1 MKKRFNIVDAA
12 LILLLVAAVAVCFM
26 FLRSRGTISEEKTA
40 PMSFI
45 VELKDVRQGTIDA
58 VEAAG
63 IGSNVYRSTDGTYF
77 GKLTGF
83 GYEPYT
89 KTEYNES
96 LGRYVTFEIA
106 DAYTLELEITGDGV
120 ETATDI
126 SVSGIPVKVGQET
139 FVKGKGYAGKG
150 YVIVVSNNGAA
161 PVADESVGIGDKE
174 LIYSVRFEDVR
185 DYTSN
190 FLRVGDRLYDKAT
203 NANLGKIIDV
213 DIQPFYV
220 GQMDAEGN
228 SVHAQK
234 EGRNCAVVTLRAR
247 CTETED
253 SYYIDGKNELKVGA
267 ELLIKTKYVEC
278 EFFYH
283 ELLEVRALGG
293 EE

>member
-1 MKKRFNIVDAA
+1 
-12 LILLLVAAVAVCFM
+12 
-26 FLRSRGTISEEKTA
+26 
-40 PMSFI
+40 MSFI
-45 VELKDVRQGTIDA
+45 VELKDLRQGTIDT
-58 VEAAG
+58 VEAAR

-126 SVSGIPVKVGQET
+126 SISGIPVKVGQET

-174 LIYSVRFEDVR
+174 LVYSVRFEDIR
-185 DYTSN
+185 AFTAEQ
-190 FLRVGDRLYDKAT
+190 FHVGDRLYDNAT
-203 NANLGKIIDV
+203 GVNLGVITDV
-213 DIQPFYV
+213 DIRPYADV
-220 GQMDAEGN
+220 RMDENGN
-228 SVHAQK
+228 AKFCEKPGKYSA
-234 EGRNCAVVTLRAR
+234 CVTLTAR
-247 CTETED
+247 CTETEN
-253 SYYIDGKNELKVGA
+253 SYFIDGRSELKVGA
-267 ELLIKTKYVEC
+267 MLQGRTKWVLCGFTYN
-278 EFFYH
+278 
-283 ELLEVRALGG
+283 ELLEVREIA
-293 EE
+293 E

>member
-174 LIYSVRFEDVR
+174 LIYSVRFEDIR
-185 DYTSN
+185 SFTADE
-190 FLRVGDRLYDKAT
+190 FHVGDRLYDNAT
-203 NANLGKIIDV
+203 GANLGTITEVDV
-213 DIQPFYV
+213 RPYADV
-220 GQMDAEGN
+220 RMDENGN
-228 SVHAQK
+228 AKFTEKPEKYSAY
-234 EGRNCAVVTLRAR
+234 VTLTAR
-247 CTETED
+247 CTETD
-253 SYYIDGKNELKVGA
+253 NSYFIDGKNELKVGA
-267 ELLIKTKYVEC
+267 MLQGRTKWVLCGFTYNELI
-278 EFFYH
+278 
-283 ELLEVRALGG
+283 EVREG
-293 EE
+293 